1 MSDLAD
7 AVFGGQLMGH
17 VIAGDE
23 LTSSV
28 IQDAAMKASLADGL
42 SVVDE
47 TLSDVESEILQSK
60 IAHTVAEEG
69 HYSTTDLMHDQLE
82 AELDAG
88 LAEGLM

>member
-1 MSDLAD
+1 MSDLAN

-42 SVVDE
+42 SVTDE
-47 TLSDVESEILQSK
+47 SLSDVESELLQSK
-60 IAHTVAEEG
+60 VAQTVAEEG
-69 HYSTTDLMHDQLE
+69 IIQRLI
-82 AELDAG
+82 
-88 LAEGLM
+88 

>member
-1 MSDLAD
+1 MSDLAN

-42 SVVDE
+42 SVTDE
-47 TLSDVESEILQSK
+47 SLSDVESELLQSK
-60 IAHTVAEEG
+60 VAQTVAEEG
-69 HYSTTDLMHDQLE
+69 HYSTTDLVHDQVE